1 MNGMLQDLRW
11 AVRALAKS
19 PGFTLAA
26 VATLALGI
34 GANTAIFSLVDGILL
49 RPLEFREPER
59 LVAVWG
65 RFRSPDLDTN
75 PLSVP
80 ELEDLRRQAGGTLES
95 ITGFSPTSANLTGVD
110 QPERIQAMVVTT
122 NFFDVLGASPARGR
136 TFAAEDDAGGIGTA
150 AVITDGLWR
159 RRFGG
164 APDVIGRN
172 MRLDDDDFTV
182 IGVMPRGFG
191 QPGDTGPS
199 PVEIWVPSNFRIPQL
214 PFEQRSARF
223 VAVIAR
229 LAPGVSRS
237 QAQARLAGIADRVRL
252 QNPDQYA
259 PRAGWSLRLLPLFD
273 QVVGNVRPAL
283 FVLLGAVGLVL
294 LIGCANVANLSLA
307 RSAEREREIA
317 VRAALGAGRLR
328 VVRLLLT
335 ESLVLALL
343 GGGLG
348 VLLAVWGSDLL
359 VSLTATNLPRVGE
372 IGIDLR
378 VLAFTLALTVLTGIA
393 FGLIPALQM
402 SRGDL
407 QPALKDATRGATA
420 GRARGRTRAFL
431 VVAEIALALVLLVG
445 AGLLLESFRRLLAV
459 DPGFEPE
466 GLLTAQVSLPVP
478 NQPERGKYYSDE
490 MQRTFYRQVLAELSA
505 SPGVRAA
512 GLSSNLPLSGGSNL
526 GAFRIEGRPV
536 PPGEPPP
543 LAEFRAVSP
552 GYFRLMEIPVLAGR
566 ELDEKDR
573 SDAPFVAV
581 VNRALARRFWPGE
594 DPVGRRI
601 RIGPDGAVELTIVG
615 VVGDVRQLRL
625 ESEPEPELYFPYEQ
639 APSGTLT
646 LVVRA
651 DRSPENLA
659 PTMRAAVRA
668 VEREQPVYNVLTMRQ
683 LLGRAVAPRRISM
696 LLLNAFAVLALG
708 LAAVGIYGV
717 MAYGVAQRRREIG
730 VRMALGAHRA
740 DVLRLVVGQ
749 GMALALA
756 GVGVGLV
763 AAFGLTRVLA
773 SLLYGV
779 SRTDPRVFFGL
790 SALLVAV
797 ALVACWLPARRAS
810 GLDPLAA
817 LRTE

>member
-1 MNGMLQDLRW
+1 
-11 AVRALAKS
+11 
-19 PGFTLAA
+19 
-26 VATLALGI
+26 
-34 GANTAIFSLVDGILL
+34 
-49 RPLEFREPER
+49 
-59 LVAVWG
+59 
-65 RFRSPDLDTN
+65 
-75 PLSVP
+75 
-80 ELEDLRRQAGGTLES
+80 
-95 ITGFSPTSANLTGVD
+95 
-110 QPERIQAMVVTT
+110 
-122 NFFDVLGASPARGR
+122 
-136 TFAAEDDAGGIGTA
+136 
-150 AVITDGLWR
+150 
-159 RRFGG
+159 
-164 APDVIGRN
+164 
-172 MRLDDDDFTV
+172 
-182 IGVMPRGFG
+182 
-191 QPGDTGPS
+191 
-199 PVEIWVPSNFRIPQL
+199 
-214 PFEQRSARF
+214 
-223 VAVIAR
+223 
-229 LAPGVSRS
+229 
-237 QAQARLAGIADRVRL
+237 
-252 QNPDQYA
+252 
-259 PRAGWSLRLLPLFD
+259 
-273 QVVGNVRPAL
+273 
-283 FVLLGAVGLVL
+283 
-294 LIGCANVANLSLA
+294 
-307 RSAEREREIA
+307 
-317 VRAALGAGRLR
+317 
-328 VVRLLLT
+328 
-335 ESLVLALL
+335 
-343 GGGLG
+343 
-348 VLLAVWGSDLL
+348 
-359 VSLTATNLPRVGE
+359 
-372 IGIDLR
+372 
-378 VLAFTLALTVLTGIA
+378 
-393 FGLIPALQM
+393 
-402 SRGDL
+402 
-407 QPALKDATRGATA
+407 
-420 GRARGRTRAFL
+420 
-431 VVAEIALALVLLVG
+431 VAEIALALVLLVG

-601 RIGPDGAVELTIVG
+601 RIGPDGGVELTIVG